1 METQYVSI
9 EEYQDNQ
16 WYYSAEW
23 EEQVKPG
30 YYIGKFYL
38 SGNVIWFDVV
48 KQLKHIYS
56 QNLVIPAIL
65 DHDYDSCMK
74 YFQSLI
80 RHQKRVKERDKKC
93 DIVTLQKRRGE
104 YRKWL
109 S

>member
-1 METQYVSI
+1 MDTQYVSI

-48 KQLKHIYS
+48 K
-56 QNLVIPAIL
+56 
-65 DHDYDSCMK
+65 
-74 YFQSLI
+74 
-80 RHQKRVKERDKKC
+80 
-93 DIVTLQKRRGE
+93 
-104 YRKWL
+104 
-109 S
+109 